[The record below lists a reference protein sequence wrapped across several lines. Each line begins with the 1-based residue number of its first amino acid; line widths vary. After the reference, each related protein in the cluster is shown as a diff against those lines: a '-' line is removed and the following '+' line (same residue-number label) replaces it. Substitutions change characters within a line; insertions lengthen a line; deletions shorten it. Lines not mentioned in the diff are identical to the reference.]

1 MEDLKTNYK
10 DDVLD
15 TSANQLRKYQ
25 MITNDDGT
33 VSFVDVTT
41 YTQIGDNFGAKD
53 INDTN
58 AAINEVNGKLKNNEW
73 KLLKSQTTYGSANVI
88 ELPAN
93 YIELY
98 ICSKRTSDNLY
109 MAGTVIPR
117 IAIASNINYGY
128 GNDINGYSLKASW
141 NFNANTLTPFKLCV
155 NGVDVTN
162 QYTYEVYY
170 R

>member
-1 MEDLKTNYK
+1 MGRDKKSYRNSRNKLNTKRNGEYPSYSPSLRLIYYPWDGYK
-10 DDVLD
+10 YIILQ
-15 TSANQLRKYQ
+15 NHY
-25 MITNDDGT
+25 
-33 VSFVDVTT
+33 FVNI
-41 YTQIGDNFGAKD
+41 QCNIS
-53 INDTN
+53 
-58 AAINEVNGKLKNNEW
+58 NGKLKNNEW

-98 ICSKRTSDNLY
+98 ICYKRTSDNLY